1 MELIQNTFQTLHVK
15 IILKKSLPKKAVA
28 KRQVTLMSLL
38 LIGQMQIT
46 KSLMILK
53 ILLGHSLQSIQS

>member
-1 MELIQNTFQTLHVK
+1 MELIQNTVQTLHVK
-15 IILKKSLPKKAVA
+15 SILKKTQTKKAVA